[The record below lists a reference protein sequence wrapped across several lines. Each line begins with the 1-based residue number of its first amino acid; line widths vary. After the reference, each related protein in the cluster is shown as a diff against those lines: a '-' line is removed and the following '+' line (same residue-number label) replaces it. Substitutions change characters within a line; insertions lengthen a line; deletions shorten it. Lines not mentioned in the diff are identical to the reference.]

1 MATVAR
7 SKEVVVISPDL
18 RERFGWGDEGD
29 IIEVECDGELVSYLL
44 PPVHNDSLAGSLAPY
59 ITRTLSEDEW
69 DEARERAWGEA
80 TENED
85 APRP

>member
-1 MATVAR
+1 MANWCPTCCPLCTTTPLQ
-7 SKEVVVISPDL
+7 E
-18 RERFGWGDEGD
+18 
-29 IIEVECDGELVSYLL
+29 
-44 PPVHNDSLAGSLAPY
+44 SLAPY